1 MRKIIVSIGLITMLG
16 TAIVASTVNIK
27 DNNNPTT
34 VKGYGGNHCDPIEH
48 LMGICRSSQ
57 TLLSE
62 N

>member
-1 MRKIIVSIGLITMLG
+1 MRKLIKTVGYIVLLG
-16 TAIVASTVNIK
+16 SSLALASTSSV
-27 DNNNPTT
+27 DNPTT

-48 LMGICRSSQ
+48 LMGICKSSQ